1 MAKTYTLTEG
11 RNKFKGTDAEEIVFG
26 LGGKDEINTRGGN
39 DVLSGGSGN
48 DQLLGGNGIDKL
60 IGGAGKDVL
69 VGGAGLD
76 YASYS
81 DSISGVTVNLSD
93 ATRNTGDARGDRFD
107 TIEGLIGSAQN
118 DNLTGDTQN
127 NTIFGGS
134 GDDVIDGAGGDD
146 LLWGDSEEVGVDGAD
161 TFVFTGA
168 ATTDLK
174 RIMDFD
180 VQDHI
185 ELSRSGFGLHI
196 QYQLTVG
203 TTLVIAHANPTAG
216 TDSPTFLVEQSTGNL
231 YFDADGN
238 GTAAA
243 QLIANV
249 QFHSQEYLELNDF
262 MIV

>member
-11 RNKFKGTDAEEIVFG
+11 RNKFNGTNAEEIVFG
-26 LGGKDEINTRGGN
+26 LGGKDDISTKGGN
-39 DVLSGGSGN
+39 DVLSGGL
-48 DQLLGGNGIDKL
+48 DKDRLLGGNGMDKL
-60 IGGAGKDVL
+60 IGGGGKDIL
-69 VGGAGLD
+69 IGGAGLD

-81 DSISGVTVNLSD
+81 DSISGVTANLSD
-93 ATRNTGDARGDRFD
+93 TTRNTGDALGDRYD
-107 TIEGLIGSAQN
+107 TIEGLIGSAES
-118 DNLTGDTQN
+118 DSLTGDTQN
-127 NTIFGGS
+127 NTILGGA
-134 GDDVIDGAGGDD
+134 GDDVIDGAGGNDE
-146 LLWGDSEEVGVDGAD
+146 LWGDSEEVGVDGAD
-161 TFVFTGA
+161 TFVFTGPA
-168 ATTDLK
+168 ATDLK

-196 QYQLTVG
+196 QYQLTLG

-216 TDSPTFLVEQSTGNL
+216 TNSPTFLVEQSTGNL

-238 GTAAA
+238 GSAAA

-249 QFHSQEYLELNDF
+249 QFHSQEYLDLNDF